1 MLRIGVIGYG
11 YWGPNIVRN
20 FSTANGSQVVM
31 VCDMNQQSLKKV
43 KKAYPDIRVTSDSI
57 ELIKDPEVDAVAIA
71 TPVFTHYEL
80 AKKALEEGKSVFI
93 EKPFTYTVAEG
104 EKLVEIAEKRKLKI
118 MVDHT
123 FLYTGAVRKIKQ
135 LIDEDV
141 LGELYYFDSTRVNLG
156 LFQHDVNVV
165 WDLAP
170 HDISIMDY
178 LIGEKP
184 QAVLATGSEHF
195 GRNLEDIAYLTF
207 YYSNNV
213 IAHINVN
220 WLSPVKV
227 RMTLIGG
234 KKMMLVWN
242 DLNPDEKIKIY
253 DKGVQVK
260 TKEGQYNLLVNYR
273 SGDMWSPKVE
283 QTEALRLMAEKF
295 VDYIE
300 NGGTIVNDGNQGLNV
315 VKMLT
320 AANKSL
326 NNKSEMIYL

>member
-1 MLRIGVIGYG
+1 
-11 YWGPNIVRN
+11 
-20 FSTANGSQVVM
+20 
-31 VCDMNQQSLKKV
+31 
-43 KKAYPDIRVTSDSI
+43 
-57 ELIKDPEVDAVAIA
+57 
-71 TPVFTHYEL
+71 
-80 AKKALEEGKSVFI
+80 
-93 EKPFTYTVAEG
+93 
-104 EKLVEIAEKRKLKI
+104 

-123 FLYTGAVRKIKQ
+123 FLYTDAVRKIKL
-135 LIDEDV
+135 LIEDNV
-141 LGELYYFDSTRVNLG
+141 LGDLYYFDSVRVNLG

-178 LIGEKP
+178 LIGERP

-213 IAHINVN
+213 IAHISVN
-220 WLSPVKV
+220 WLSPVKI
-227 RMTLIGG
+227 RTTLIGG

-242 DLNPDEKIKIY
+242 DLDPDEKIKIY
-253 DKGVQVK
+253 DKGVQVR
-260 TKEGQYNLLVNYR
+260 TKEGKYNLLVNYR
-273 SGDMWSPKVE
+273 SGDMWAPKVE

-295 VDYIE
+295 ADYIE
-300 NGGTIVNDGNQGLNV
+300 NGGTIVNDGIAGLNV